1 MRQKD
6 NMKNNKLYFLIF
18 LFILVATFNI
28 TNAQTKVGVKAGV
41 NFSNVI
47 MENEN
52 GDKAA
57 TQSTPG
63 TLLGLTFDIPITGD
77 LYIQPAALYSRKGF
91 KQQTGGFFGSATN
104 LQVNVSYIEVPLN
117 ILYKPRLGAGNL
129 LFGAGPYIGYGTG
142 GKWKSD
148 KDAVIGDI
156 TMGKKGDAVFKND
169 AIDGEF
175 GTYLYGKPL
184 DYGANF
190 LAGYE
195 FFHKLSVQFNAQV
208 GLANLQPEYEGVK
221 REGKLKNIGFG
232 ISLGYKF

>member
-1 MRQKD
+1 MSI
-6 NMKNNKLYFLIF
+6 KNNKLRFL
-18 LFILVATFNI
+18 LCLLVLVATFNI
-28 TNAQTKVGVKAGV
+28 TNAQIKVGVKTGV
-41 NFSNVI
+41 DFSNVI
-47 MENEN
+47 MKNEN

-63 TLLGLTFDIPITGD
+63 IFLGVTVDIPIIGD
-77 LYIQPAALYSRKGF
+77 LYIEPAAQYSRKGF
-91 KQQTGGFFGSATN
+91 KQQTGAFFGSATN
-104 LQVNVSYIEVPLN
+104 FQVNVSYIQVPLN

-142 GKWKSD
+142 GKWTSD
-148 KDAVIGDI
+148 TDILIGDI
-156 TMGKKGDAVFKND
+156 TMGKKGDAVFKKD
-169 AIDGEF
+169 ASDGEF

-208 GLANLQPEYEGVK
+208 GLANLQPEYDGVK
-221 REGKLKNIGFG
+221 REGKLKNTDFG
-232 ISLGYKF
+232 ISLGYIF